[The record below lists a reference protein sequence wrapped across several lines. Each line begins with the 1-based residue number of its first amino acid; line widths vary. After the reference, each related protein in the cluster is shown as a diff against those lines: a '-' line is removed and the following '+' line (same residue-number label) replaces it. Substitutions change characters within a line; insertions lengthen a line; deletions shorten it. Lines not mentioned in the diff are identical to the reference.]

1 MAKDVEK
8 RPPMREEELD
18 LLEPLLSLEGEE
30 DARKRRERSIA
41 RLHLLWIRRGFLGR
55 IAGIGL
61 VVAIVIAVL
70 IPKQFTSTARL
81 MPPDQGSSQGA
92 AMIAALAGKEGGA
105 LSSLAANALGVK
117 TTGDLFIG
125 VLRSDTVQDDVLEKF
140 NLPKLYHDFYMEDA
154 RKDLAKHTGISAD
167 AKSGIIT
174 VAVTDHDPKRA
185 AAMAQEYVNELN
197 WVVNNLSTS
206 AAHRER
212 VFLDQRL
219 EQVKGN
225 LEADEKQFSQFSSQK
240 GAIDIAEQGKAM
252 VTAAATLQGQLIAA
266 ESELEGLRQVYTD
279 NNVRV
284 RSLQARV
291 DDLHKAL
298 EKIGGRG
305 TDENSS
311 AQQIYPSLRQLPLLG
326 VQYADLLRSTKV
338 EEAVFEALT
347 QEDELAKVEEA
358 KETPTVRVLDP
369 PAVPQKKSSPPRLL
383 IVAIGPILGLCS
395 AAAFVLGSSA
405 WGAVSQDDPR
415 KMIAKQMW
423 SDINAGLPWKAKNG
437 SQSNGEKSRF
447 WSASRRKDNGLPE
460 SKKQ

>member
-1 MAKDVEK
+1 
-8 RPPMREEELD
+8 MREEELD

-41 RLHLLWIRRGFLGR
+41 RLRLLWIRRGFLGR

-61 VVAIVIAVL
+61 LVATVIALL

-92 AMIAALAGKEGGA
+92 AMIAALAGREGGGV

-125 VLRSDTVQDDVLEKF
+125 VLRSDTVQDDVLQKF
-140 NLPKLYHDFYMEDA
+140 DLLKLYHDSYLEDA

-174 VAVTDHDPKRA
+174 VAVTDHDAKRA
-185 AAMAQEYVNELN
+185 AAMAQEYINELN

-219 EQVKGN
+219 EQVKST

-291 DDLHKAL
+291 DDLHSAL

-358 KETPTVRVLDP
+358 KETPNVRVLDP
-369 PAVPQKKSSPPRLL
+369 PSVPQKKSSPPRFL
-383 IVAIGPILGLCS
+383 IMAVGPILGLCF

-405 WGAVSQDDPR
+405 WGAVSPDDPR
-415 KMIAKQMW
+415 KIIAKQMW
-423 SDINAGLPWKAKNG
+423 SDINAGLPWKAKDG

-447 WSASRRKDNGLPE
+447 WSGSRRKDNGLPE

>member
-1 MAKDVEK
+1 MSKDVEK
-8 RPPMREEELD
+8 RPPTREEELD

-30 DARKRRERSIA
+30 EARKRRERSIA
-41 RLHLLWIRRGFLGR
+41 RLRLLWIRRVFLGR
-55 IAGIGL
+55 IAGTGL
-61 VVAIVIAVL
+61 VMATVIAFL

-92 AMIAALAGKEGGA
+92 AMIAALAGREGGT
-105 LSSLAANALGVK
+105 LSSLASSALGVK
-117 TTGDLFIG
+117 TTGDLFMG
-125 VLRSDTVQDDVLEKF
+125 VLRSDTVQDDVLQKF
-140 NLPKLYHDFYMEDA
+140 NLLKLYHDSYLEDA

-185 AAMAQEYVNELN
+185 AAMAQEYINELN

-219 EQVKGN
+219 GQVKN
-225 LEADEKQFSQFSSQK
+225 TLEADEKQFSQFSSQK

-291 DDLHKAL
+291 EDLHGAL
-298 EKIGGRG
+298 EKIGGQG

-326 VQYADLLRSTKV
+326 VEYADLLRSTKV
-338 EEAVFEALT
+338 QEAVFEALT

-358 KETPTVRVLDP
+358 KETPNVRVLDP
-369 PAVPQKKSSPPRLL
+369 PAVPQKKSSPSRLL
-383 IVAIGPILGLCS
+383 IIAVGPLLGLCF
-395 AAAFVLGSSA
+395 ATVFVLGGSA
-405 WGAVSQDDPR
+405 WGAVSADDPR
-415 KMIAKQMW
+415 KIMAKQVW
-423 SDINAGLPWKAKNG
+423 SDIGAGLPWKARNG
-437 SQSNGEKSRF
+437 SSRNGSG
-447 WSASRRKDNGLPE
+447 SGRKDSEFPE
-460 SKKQ
+460 SKK

>member
-1 MAKDVEK
+1 
-8 RPPMREEELD
+8 MREEELD

-30 DARKRRERSIA
+30 EARKRRERSIA
-41 RLHLLWIRRGFLGR
+41 RLRLLWIQRSFLGR

-61 VVAIVIAVL
+61 VVATVTAVL

-81 MPPDQGSSQGA
+81 MPPDQGSSQSA
-92 AMIAALAGKEGGA
+92 AMLAALAAKGGGT
-105 LSSLAANALGVK
+105 LSSVAASALGVK

-125 VLRSDTVQDDVLEKF
+125 ILRSDTVEDAVLHKF
-140 NLPKLYHDFYMEDA
+140 GLVKLYHDSYLEDA
-154 RKDLAKHTGISAD
+154 RKDLAKHTGVSAA

-185 AAMAQEYVNELN
+185 AAMAQEYIDELN

-219 EQVKGN
+219 EQVKSN
-225 LEADEKQFSQFSSQK
+225 LEADEKQFSLFSSQK

-252 VTAAATLQGQLIAA
+252 VTAAATLQGQLIAT

-291 DDLHKAL
+291 DELHKAL
-298 EKIGGRG
+298 EKIGGPG

-358 KETPTVRVLDP
+358 KETPNVRVLDP
-369 PAVPQKKSSPPRLL
+369 PEVPQKKSSPPRFL
-383 IVAIGPILGLCS
+383 IIAVGPILGLCF

-405 WGAVSQDDPR
+405 WGTVSPDDPR
-415 KMIAKQMW
+415 KIIAKEVW
-423 SDINAGLPWKAKNG
+423 SDINAGFPWKAKDG
-437 SQSNGEKSRF
+437 LSNSEKSRF
-447 WSASRRKDNGLPE
+447 WSGSQRKGNGLPGG
-460 SKKQ
+460 KK

>member
-1 MAKDVEK
+1 MSKDVEK
-8 RPPMREEELD
+8 RHPMREEELD

-41 RLHLLWIRRGFLGR
+41 RLRLLWIRRGFLRR

-61 VVAIVIAVL
+61 VVATIIAVV
-70 IPKQFTSTARL
+70 IPRQFTSTARL
-81 MPPDQGSSQGA
+81 MPPDQGSTQGA
-92 AMIAALAGKEGGA
+92 AMMAALADREDGA
-105 LSSLAANALGVK
+105 LSTLAASALGMK
-117 TTGDLFIG
+117 TTGDLFVG
-125 VLRSDTVQDDVLEKF
+125 VLTSDTVRDDVLQKF
-140 NLPKLYHDFYMEDA
+140 SLLKLYHDSYLEDA
-154 RKDLAKHTGISAD
+154 RKDLARHTGISAD

-174 VAVTDHDPKRA
+174 VAVTDHDPTRA
-185 AAMAQEYVNELN
+185 AAMAQEYINELN

-219 EQVKGN
+219 EQVKST
-225 LEADEKQFSQFSSQK
+225 LEADEKQFSQFSSQR

-266 ESELEGLRQVYTD
+266 QSELEGLRQVYTN

-311 AQQIYPSLRQLPLLG
+311 APEIYPSLRQLPLLG

-338 EEAVFEALT
+338 QEAVFEALT

-358 KETPTVRVLDP
+358 KETPNVRVLDP
-369 PAVPQKKSSPPRLL
+369 PEVPQKKSSPPRLL
-383 IVAIGPILGLCS
+383 IIAIGPIFGLCF

-405 WGAVSQDDPR
+405 WGAVSSDDPR
-415 KMIAKQMW
+415 KIIAKQMW
-423 SDINAGLPWKAKNG
+423 LDINAGLPWKVRNG
-437 SQSNGEKSRF
+437 SPSNGGKSKS
-447 WSASRRKDNGLPE
+447 WSGSAQKDSGSPDD
-460 SKKQ
+460 

>member
-1 MAKDVEK
+1 MSKDIEK
-8 RPPMREEELD
+8 PQRMREEELD

-30 DARKRRERSIA
+30 EARKRREKSVA
-41 RLHLLWIRRGFLGR
+41 RLRLLWTRRGVLGR
-55 IAGIGL
+55 IAGVGL
-61 VVAIVIAVL
+61 LVATVIAVL
-70 IPKQFTSTARL
+70 IPKQFTSTVRL

-92 AMIAALAGKEGGA
+92 AMIAALAGREGGT
-105 LSSLAANALGVK
+105 LSSLAASALGMK

-125 VLRSDTVQDDVLEKF
+125 ILRSDTVQDDVLQKF
-140 NLPKLYHDFYMEDA
+140 DMLKLYHDSYLEDG
-154 RKDLAKHTGISAD
+154 RKDLSRHTGISAD

-174 VAVTDHDPKRA
+174 VEVTDHDSKRA
-185 AAMAQEYVNELN
+185 AAMAQEYINELN

-219 EQVKGN
+219 EQVKST

-266 ESELEGLRQVYTD
+266 QSELEGLRQVYTD

-311 AQQIYPSLRQLPLLG
+311 PQQIYPSLRQLPLLG
-326 VQYADLLRSTKV
+326 VEYADLLRSTKV
-338 EEAVFEALT
+338 QEAVFEALT

-358 KETPTVRVLDP
+358 KETPNVRVLDP
-369 PAVPQKKSSPPRLL
+369 PEVPQKKSSPPRFL
-383 IVAIGPILGLCS
+383 IIAVGLILGL
-395 AAAFVLGSSA
+395 AFGAAFVLGGSA
-405 WGAVSQDDPR
+405 WVTVSPDDPR
-415 KMIAKQMW
+415 KIIAKQIW
-423 SDINAGLPWKAKNG
+423 SDINAGLQWKTRNG
-437 SQSNGEKSRF
+437 SPDNGEKPRF
-447 WSASRRKDNGLPE
+447 WSGSRGNDGGFSE
-460 SKKQ
+460 SKKR

>member
-1 MAKDVEK
+1 MSKDVKK
-8 RPPMREEELD
+8 RQSMREEELVFV
-18 LLEPLLSLEGEE
+18 EPLLSLEGEE

-41 RLHLLWIRRGFLGR
+41 RLRLLWIRRVFLGR
-55 IAGIGL
+55 IAGMGL
-61 VVAIVIAVL
+61 VVATVAAFL

-81 MPPDQGSSQGA
+81 MPPDQGSTQGA
-92 AMIAALAGKEGGA
+92 AMIAALAGREGGT

-125 VLRSDTVQDDVLEKF
+125 VLRSDTVQDDVLQKF
-140 NLPKLYHDFYMEDA
+140 NLLKLYHDSYLEDA

-174 VAVTDHDPKRA
+174 LAVTDHDPKRA
-185 AAMAQEYVNELN
+185 EAMAQEYINELN

-206 AAHRER
+206 SAHRER

-219 EQVKGN
+219 EQVKST

-305 TDENSS
+305 ADENSS

-338 EEAVFEALT
+338 QEAVFEALT

-358 KETPTVRVLDP
+358 KETPNVRVLDP
-369 PAVPQKKSSPPRLL
+369 PEVPQKKSSPPRFL
-383 IVAIGPILGLCS
+383 IMAVGPILGLCF
-395 AAAFVLGSSA
+395 AAAFVLGGSA
-405 WGAVSQDDPR
+405 WGAVSPDDPR
-415 KMIAKQMW
+415 KIIAKQMW
-423 SDINAGLPWKAKNG
+423 SDINTGLTWKARNG
-437 SQSNGEKSRF
+437 SSSNGEKSKF
-447 WSASRRKDNGLPE
+447 WSGPRGKDNGFPE
-460 SKKQ
+460 SKK